1 MTENKKEGAS
11 TKPLFYIIQPNI
23 TEGPNPNMQQEYRS
37 KIKEKEHPKKE
48 EKKVL
53 EEDEVSR
60 KKEDEERKLEQVKVE
75 FGVYDAMKEIQNEI
89 EAIKTVKDPKPAG
102 NAEAIKEI
110 NAILEKESNMIKR
123 LMSGE
128 EEEKEQPAE
137 ALPVYQE
144 ERMDPKEL
152 KKMKEQISRILK
164 TPKESQKP
172 YCEAVIHGSKIRFQ
186 IIGRQ
191 DGDVKIKVGSS
202 VHVVRLQD
210 IRDFTIF

>member
-1 MTENKKEGAS
+1 MADNKKEGAS
-11 TKPLFYIIQPNI
+11 TKPLFYIIQPDI
-23 TEGPNPNMQQEYRS
+23 TEGPKPNMQQEYRS
-37 KIKEKEHPKKE
+37 KNKEKEHPKKE

-53 EEDEVSR
+53 EEDAVSR

-75 FGVYDAMKEIQNEI
+75 FGVYDAMKEIQDEI

-128 EEEKEQPAE
+128 EEKEQPAE

-152 KKMKEQISRILK
+152 KKMKEQITRVLK
-164 TPKESQKP
+164 TPKGSPKP

-186 IIGRQ
+186 IIGKQ

-202 VHVVRLQD
+202 VHVVSLQD
-210 IRDFTIF
+210 IRDFTIV

>member
-1 MTENKKEGAS
+1 MADNKKEGAS
-11 TKPLFYIIQPNI
+11 AKPLFYIIQPNI
-23 TEGPNPNMQQEYRS
+23 TEGPKPNMQQEYRS
-37 KIKEKEHPKKE
+37 KNKQKAHPMKE

-53 EEDEVSR
+53 EEDAESR
-60 KKEDEERKLEQVKVE
+60 KKENEERKLEQVKVE
-75 FGVYDAMKEIQNEI
+75 FGVYDAMKEIQDEI

-152 KKMKEQISRILK
+152 KKMKEKINRILK

-202 VHVVRLQD
+202 VHVVSLQD
-210 IRDFTIF
+210 IRDFTIV